1 MEEKV
6 KKLDVDSFQP
16 ERLVTPLQGGL
27 VIAAVTNGERAEWD
41 NNISMEDIKGSKG
54 VYRPIMVMF
63 DTSIYERALQ
73 TCCHMG
79 SCKCQVRPSIAFIY
93 TTVKLQISYIEQKP
107 HNPPSDLITAAGPPQ
122 DLHLSYRGT
131 EGLGIDI
138 PEAPIARCSQQHLS
152 CWESTDP
159 WAVAT
164 LFQDG
169 SMRRSLQP
177 TQVAQVVQ
185 LIQDG
190 TSMRAVARR
199 FAVSVSVV
207 SRAWRRYQET
217 GQYIRRR
224 RGGGRRR
231 ATTQQQ
237 QDRYLRLCARRNRRS
252 TARALQNDLQQA
264 TNVHVSAQTPN
275 TVQDVW
281 HLPENTKIGK
291 FATGIPVLF
300 TDESRFTLS
309 TCDRRDR
316 VWRRRGEC
324 SAACNILQHDRF
336 GSGSVMVWGGI
347 SLGGRTAL
355 HAAIRY
361 RDEILRPLVRPYA
374 GAVGPGFL
382 LMQDNAR
389 PHVAGVCQQF
399 LQDEGID
406 AMDWPARSPDLN
418 PIEHIWDIMSR
429 SIHQR
434 HVAPQTVQELADALV
449 QVWEEIPQETIRH
462 LIRSM
467 PRRCREV
474 IQARVEATHTTEP
487 HFDLNEE

>member
-1 MEEKV
+1 
-6 KKLDVDSFQP
+6 
-16 ERLVTPLQGGL
+16 
-27 VIAAVTNGERAEWD
+27 
-41 NNISMEDIKGSKG
+41 
-54 VYRPIMVMF
+54 
-63 DTSIYERALQ
+63 
-73 TCCHMG
+73 
-79 SCKCQVRPSIAFIY
+79 
-93 TTVKLQISYIEQKP
+93 
-107 HNPPSDLITAAGPPQ
+107 
-122 DLHLSYRGT
+122 
-131 EGLGIDI
+131 
-138 PEAPIARCSQQHLS
+138 
-152 CWESTDP
+152 
-159 WAVAT
+159 
-164 LFQDG
+164 
-169 SMRRSLQP
+169 MRRSLQP

-224 RGGGRRR
+224 GGGRRR
-231 ATTQQQ
+231 ATTQQ
-237 QDRYLRLCARRNRRS
+237 QDRYLRLCARRSRRS

-264 TNVHVSAQTPN
+264 TNVHVSAQTVRNRLHEGGMRARRPQVGVVL
-275 TVQDVW
+275 TAQHRAGRLAFAREHQDW
-281 HLPENTKIGK
+281 QIRHWR
-291 FATGIPVLF
+291 PVLF

-316 VWRRRGEC
+316 VWRRHGER

-336 GSGSVMVWGGI
+336 GGGSVMVWGGI

-355 HAAIRY
+355 HVLARGSLTAIRY

-399 LQDEGID
+399 LQEEGID

-474 IQARVEATHTTEP
+474 IQARGGHTHY
-487 HFDLNEE
+487 

>member
-1 MEEKV
+1 M
-6 KKLDVDSFQP
+6 
-16 ERLVTPLQGGL
+16 T
-27 VIAAVTNGERAEWD
+27 
-41 NNISMEDIKGSKG
+41 
-54 VYRPIMVMF
+54 
-63 DTSIYERALQ
+63 
-73 TCCHMG
+73 
-79 SCKCQVRPSIAFIY
+79 
-93 TTVKLQISYIEQKP
+93 
-107 HNPPSDLITAAGPPQ
+107 
-122 DLHLSYRGT
+122 
-131 EGLGIDI
+131 
-138 PEAPIARCSQQHLS
+138 ARCPQVGLCLQ
-152 CWESTDP
+152 
-159 WAVAT
+159 
-164 LFQDG
+164 
-169 SMRRSLQP
+169 LQP
-177 TQVAQVVQ
+177 NTCAGR
-185 LIQDG
+185 LAFAREHQDWQI
-190 TSMRAVARR
+190 RHC
-199 FAVSVSVV
+199 
-207 SRAWRRYQET
+207 WR
-217 GQYIRRR
+217 
-224 RGGGRRR
+224 
-231 ATTQQQ
+231 
-237 QDRYLRLCARRNRRS
+237 
-252 TARALQNDLQQA
+252 
-264 TNVHVSAQTPN
+264 
-275 TVQDVW
+275 
-281 HLPENTKIGK
+281 
-291 FATGIPVLF
+291 PVLF

-316 VWRRRGEC
+316 VWRRRGER

-355 HAAIRY
+355 HVLARGSLTAIRY

-467 PRRCREV
+467 PRRQSHVVTLMCVSSETLHRGNQSINQPAAPQLSRHVLEFTPV
-474 IQARVEATHTTEP
+474 NERVASLRLRVGDRSLAVVCAYGPNSSTEYP
-487 HFDLNEE
+487 AFLESLGGVLNGAPTGDSIVLLGDFNAHVGNAQ